1 MKLVD
6 ISWYDLIYTVLHL
19 SRSGLSPQ
27 KETLSSKP
35 KTVANIEELERL
47 IPLLEEAKA
56 DEITAAV
63 NKAVEKA
70 LAEERAN
77 VAAQVLP
84 LLFAG
89 HSCIVRKATDA
100 TCLLLRWNTKERVCL

>member
-1 MKLVD
+1 MCKLCICVRCKVTLKIVD
-6 ISWYDLIYTVLHL
+6 ISSYDLIYTILQL

-27 KETLSSKP
+27 KETLSSKH

-89 HSCIVRKATDA
+89 H
-100 TCLLLRWNTKERVCL
+100 TCTISKSH